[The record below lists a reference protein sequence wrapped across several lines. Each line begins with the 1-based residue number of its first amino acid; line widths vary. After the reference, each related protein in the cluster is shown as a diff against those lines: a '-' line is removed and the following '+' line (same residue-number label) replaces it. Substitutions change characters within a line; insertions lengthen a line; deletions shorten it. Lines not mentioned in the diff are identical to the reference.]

1 MAQLIRPSSTSLLK
15 TRRADSAQANGW
27 QQRPSSGCRY
37 QGRATACEALPDWMK
52 AVLDYDSWAPKSSR
66 IWRLQTYEH
75 PEQPTDDEVDE
86 LQAKISRLQSNSGT
100 GGSGTDGSAA
110 VASQIP
116 GREAIQGELQPAELP
131 ITGSFADAGDSDL
144 ARAFSQRMQA
154 LSQESDAELEGEE
167 EVEEIRQ
174 PVAVEAMTGQEM
186 RDLMSAKWGYEYDLS
201 FARRD
206 IPGKAFVCLN
216 VMWQHTGQRS
226 FRMTEDQY
234 MDKIESI
241 AYMLNVLGQTLKVRE
256 FLGAPAKS
264 QKGLPR
270 RPVMGTAI
278 SIQLDLEPDVV
289 KDFFGAGYQ

>member
-1 MAQLIRPSSTSLLK
+1 
-15 TRRADSAQANGW
+15 
-27 QQRPSSGCRY
+27 
-37 QGRATACEALPDWMK
+37 MK